1 MIQLDGFY
9 PYKKGTV
16 IEKEGDVLITHPIS
30 DKYAKDIVS
39 TNNANVQAYADE
51 FASHVMNE
59 DNLDFG
65 EWVKYNTGLM
75 PYVRKAAETEQLLR
89 IDGYDYKVNMQSGMI
104 VE

>member
-16 IEKEGDVLITHPIS
+16 IEKEGDVIITHPIS

-51 FASHVMNE
+51 FASHVMSE

-65 EWVKYNTGLM
+65 DWVKYNTGLM
-75 PYVRKAAETEQLLR
+75 PYVRKAAETVQLLR